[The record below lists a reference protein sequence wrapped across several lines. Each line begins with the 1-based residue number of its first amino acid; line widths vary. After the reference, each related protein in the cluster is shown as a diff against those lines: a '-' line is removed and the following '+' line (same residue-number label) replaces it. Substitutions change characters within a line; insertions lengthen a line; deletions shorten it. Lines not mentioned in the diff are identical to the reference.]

1 MKEYIL
7 CSAIVRLKPRKC
19 HNDYYVNDILFI
31 EIGYRH
37 CDILHRFEGEVSKNN
52 KDQGFYTSKG
62 RYVTRQEAYKIAF
75 DNNQIIGPNKGIPK
89 NSIGLTSEDLY

>member
-1 MKEYIL
+1 MEFIICAAILRIKE
-7 CSAIVRLKPRKC
+7 REC
-19 HNDYYVNDILFI
+19 HNDYHNNDILKI

-37 CDILHRFEGEVSKNN
+37 CDILHRFEGEVSKSPR
-52 KDQGFYTSKG
+52 DQGFYTSKG

-75 DNNQIIGPNKGIPK
+75 ENDQIEGPNKGCPE